1 MRITFCIVIAIAI
14 HANLQACSCNSS
26 LPVSVEYLTAYD
38 LVFLGKVTSVKKVK
52 DPDGDLGGTV
62 ATFSVTTWIL
72 PKQYNTTV
80 SIYTNPADGRCG
92 REFNVGDV
100 WLMATGFDK
109 FGMMRSSI
117 CDGSVMKDGKEDAKF
132 ESTVEYFKKLMSF
145 NGSLREKYKVGERSY
160 VVAGVLK
167 NGLPDGRWTKTIGTD
182 TLAIWNFKDGRR
194 HGYEMIRMDQR
205 QDIVTI
211 RYHEVDDHVVSVYS
225 QNKRLIERYHV
236 VNGVRHGKYKSYSA
250 DGEPWITVYYIHGRI
265 EGQLTRWRLSDEKDR
280 PYRTSYLFRNDR
292 LVRKERVI
300 DEG

>member
-1 MRITFCIVIAIAI
+1 MRTILCIVTAIFI
-14 HANLQACSCNSS
+14 HVNLFACSCGSP

-38 LVFLGKVTSVKKVK
+38 LVFLGKVISVKKVK
-52 DPDGDLGGTV
+52 DPDGDLGGSV

-92 REFNVGDV
+92 RVFEVGDV

-109 FGMMRSSI
+109 FGTMRSSI
-117 CDGSVMKDGKEDAKF
+117 CDGSIMKDGKEDAKF

-145 NGSLREKYKVGERSY
+145 NGSLREKYKVGEKSY

-167 NGLPDGRWTKTIGTD
+167 NGLPDGRWVKTIGTD
-182 TLAIWNFKDGRR
+182 TLAMWNFRDGRR
-194 HGYEMIRMDQR
+194 HGYEMIMDQK
-205 QDIVTI
+205 QGVATI
-211 RYHEVDDHVVSVYS
+211 RYHEVDDDVVSVYN
-225 QNKRLIERYHV
+225 QNNQLMERYHV
-236 VNGVRHGKYKSYSA
+236 ANGVRHGKYKSYSA
-250 DGEPWITVYYIHGRI
+250 DGEPWITVYYIYGRI

-292 LVRKERVI
+292 LVRKERVV